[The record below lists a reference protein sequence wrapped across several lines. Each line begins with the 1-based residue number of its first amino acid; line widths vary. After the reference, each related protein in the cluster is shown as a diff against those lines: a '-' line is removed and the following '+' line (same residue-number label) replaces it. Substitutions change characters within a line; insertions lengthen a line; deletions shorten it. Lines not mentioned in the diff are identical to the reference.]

1 MAYSDNRIVDTI
13 QDMNE
18 RWGGQQEFE
27 VELVNDWRSLIK
39 SWKRNA
45 GNVVHLTMY
54 GINLNKTLRQIKAKS
69 NILVVVGASKVPRE
83 VYSMADYNV
92 AIGHQPHSEV
102 AALAVF
108 LDRLFEGRELDRCF
122 KNAKMNIIPSQA
134 GKRVRLEDR

>member
-1 MAYSDNRIVDTI
+1 MIGLVPRCISVSSIWLKKIYMAYSDNRIVDTI

-54 GINLNKTLRQIKAKS
+54 GINLNKTLPQIKVKS

-102 AALAVF
+102 AHWQF
-108 LDRLFEGRELDRCF
+108 
-122 KNAKMNIIPSQA
+122 S
-134 GKRVRLEDR
+134 